1 MQRLEEE
8 ALMEEC
14 IAYMSNE
21 SSSYQNSLEGYVF
34 FHLLFYVDIAPIIA

>member
-14 IAYMSNE
+14 IAYMNTE
-21 SSSYQNSLEGYVF
+21 NSSYQNQNTSDG
-34 FHLLFYVDIAPIIA
+34 